1 MTRAVARLTRSLRLP
16 DTATFT
22 GYLRAV
28 YALTTCAGAPAGCVV
43 LTRRRRRATGLHV
56 VRADRYGADGE
67 HAAAYRI
74 FGGDPAAHHPD
85 AVLLESLGVHLR

>member
-1 MTRAVARLTRSLRLP
+1 
-16 DTATFT
+16 
-22 GYLRAV
+22 
-28 YALTTCAGAPAGCVV
+28 V
-43 LTRRRRRATGLHV
+43 LTRRRRRATGLHE